1 MLALIKQIALL
12 IFAASIALPWASH
25 AAMPLIFD
33 TELIR
38 LEIQGDTLRIE
49 GDYRFLCD
57 STRSHISLFYPYP
70 VDSLLGRAWTESL
83 IWRPSPDSVWRVA
96 SFREHN
102 KNKGASWQ
110 IKIGNSDRPEV
121 RTVYKQ
127 LMLERYA
134 RYIVTT
140 TSAWGRPLSHARFEV
155 TLPPGAAISESS
167 YPFERDVQDVWVF
180 EAESFQ
186 PVVDIIVEWE
196 FPRN

>member
-1 MLALIKQIALL
+1 MLAINNRIALL
-12 IFAASIALPWASH
+12 FIAAWIALPLAAQAST
-25 AAMPLIFD
+25 PLVFD

-57 STRSHISLFYPYP
+57 SARTHISLFYPYP
-70 VDSLLGRAWTESL
+70 EDSLLGRAWTESL
-83 IWRPSPDSVWRVA
+83 IWRPSPDSAWKVA
-96 SFREHN
+96 NFHEHN
-102 KNKGASWQ
+102 RNKGASWQ
-110 IKIGNSDRPEV
+110 IQIGDSDRPEV
-121 RTVYKQ
+121 RTVYRQ
-127 LMLERYA
+127 LMRKRYA

-167 YPFERDVQDVWVF
+167 YPFERGHDGVWVF

-186 PVVDIIVEWE
+186 PAVDIIVEWE
-196 FPRN
+196 FLRD